1 VEAAPRL
8 CNAFRDP
15 SVIAGL
21 FRIGHGTIEAIFG
34 FMLSS
39 RIVCVMRPAVFLG
52 RVFRYARLLYR
63 MLKGDDFAFG
73 RRVFEETAG
82 R

>member
-1 VEAAPRL
+1 V
-8 CNAFRDP
+8 
-15 SVIAGL
+15 SAGL

-39 RIVCVMRPAVFLG
+39 RIVCAMLLTVFLG
-52 RVFRYARLLYR
+52 QVSRYARLTHR

-73 RRVFEETAG
+73 RRVFEKTAG
-82 R
+82 RETGQGPEQGP